1 MSVLHSIPHQNHGC
15 VFGSLICPFFF
26 LEEFQVRDVIVEKIY
41 DLISFIFLMDFH
53 ASPLPTHG
61 LFIFIFS
68 AIGCALCSVQICNR
82 VSLSWRVFF
91 FLLFIQW
98 MMWPSL
104 LIKMKCDFHP
114 WNKCTSSCFW
124 MLIPRISCL
133 LAFFFSFV
141 TGKTFPCGKGHDVC
155 LTLVGRART
164 QTPFFF
170 FFTQSSASLC
180 SSTTSQLLCSAALGV
195 QDSGK
200 NAKFLVKGWTSFCPV
215 PPHTPLKVCFAQIYD
230 GKLARHSF
238 VAANP
243 HLCCKRE
250 TAGPLGETFSRWKWT
265 ETAKLF
271 PVGHR
276 RTLLSR

>member
-41 DLISFIFLMDFH
+41 DLIISFIFLMDFH

-133 LAFFFSFV
+133 LAFFF
-141 TGKTFPCGKGHDVC
+141 
-155 LTLVGRART
+155 
-164 QTPFFF
+164 FFCNREDI
-170 FFTQSSASLC
+170 SL
-180 SSTTSQLLCSAALGV
+180 
-195 QDSGK
+195 
-200 NAKFLVKGWTSFCPV
+200 
-215 PPHTPLKVCFAQIYD
+215 
-230 GKLARHSF
+230 R
-238 VAANP
+238 
-243 HLCCKRE
+243 
-250 TAGPLGETFSRWKWT
+250 
-265 ETAKLF
+265 
-271 PVGHR
+271 
-276 RTLLSR
+276 